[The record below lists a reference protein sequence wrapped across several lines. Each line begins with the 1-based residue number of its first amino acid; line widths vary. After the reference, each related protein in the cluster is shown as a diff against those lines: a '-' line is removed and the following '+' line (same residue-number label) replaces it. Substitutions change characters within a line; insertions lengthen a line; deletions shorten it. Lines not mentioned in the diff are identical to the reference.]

1 MSQYGI
7 CEARFEGKALVE
19 VAIQCLDEP
28 GEEFLYEC
36 EVVPVSE
43 VVRRLK
49 QGDTV
54 SASWRLAGNST
65 GSIPVEVVTLPDG
78 GESIE
83 VVQRGQLEGYRM
95 VNLPKLDA
103 NSDITSQLD

>member
-1 MSQYGI
+1 MAQYGI
-7 CEARFEGKALVE
+7 GEARFEGKTLVE

-36 EVVPVSE
+36 EVVPVGE
-43 VVRRLK
+43 VIRRLK

-54 SASWRLAGNST
+54 SASWRLSGNST

-78 GESIE
+78 EESIE
-83 VVQRGQLEGYRM
+83 VVQRGQPEGYRM
-95 VNLPKLDA
+95 VNLLRFDVT
-103 NSDITSQLD
+103 SDTPQLD